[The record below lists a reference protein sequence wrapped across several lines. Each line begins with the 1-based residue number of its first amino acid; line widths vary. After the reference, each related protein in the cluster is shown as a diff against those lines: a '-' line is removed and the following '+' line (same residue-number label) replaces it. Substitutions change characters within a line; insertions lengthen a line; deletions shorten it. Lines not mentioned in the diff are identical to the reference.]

1 MVIAET
7 VTSAIHFWEITIKA
21 GLPLNLPL
29 TGCSNSYSS
38 NFLFIVWHKLPSLAR
53 TALCTR
59 RARLAPVIRN
69 KPRKSL
75 LMSGYIDVCLN
86 LTIIAFYT
94 FLVESQIGYL
104 ILIEGVGNINQA
116 MQIFRLIIQLD

>member
-1 MVIAET
+1 
-7 VTSAIHFWEITIKA
+7 
-21 GLPLNLPL
+21 
-29 TGCSNSYSS
+29 
-38 NFLFIVWHKLPSLAR
+38 
-53 TALCTR
+53 LCTR